1 MDSLQNVLRYLNRSF
16 ASHAIRM
23 SNERIV
29 RAQPY
34 GTIGEVPAG
43 TPLSERGVRSDAMYV
58 LLDGA
63 LREDAPCTGVLTG
76 AHAFSGEL
84 DLLVNTGS
92 TTTIVVARASR
103 LLRIGRTLLKR
114 MMRNDP
120 DICGFLVRTFAQRR
134 LRAFASAA
142 GPVLSGPSERDAT
155 GALPG
160 HHEYDLAIVGT
171 GSAGLVAAAQ
181 AIAHGLDTVW
191 VDGQLPF
198 GIDSESALFMPQLTH
213 RIGPHL
219 TVCDVYVHLDCVS
232 YPFVLKSRGGDS
244 LRAHSVIVNSTLRPE
259 YNRHAAQIR
268 MRANTEWLDGAID
281 VNPGGFVLT
290 GRSARGSMRAAPFE
304 SSQPGVF
311 AIGDIRCANLRP
323 PLVSAIEGAA
333 AVDAVLNFLRAD
345 GR

>member
-1 MDSLQNVLRYLNRSF
+1 MDSLQNVLRCLDQSF
-16 ASHAIRM
+16 DSHATRM
-23 SNERIV
+23 SNDRIA

-34 GTIGEVPAG
+34 GTIGDVPAG
-43 TPLSERGVRSDAMYV
+43 TPLSEQGIRSDAMYV
-58 LLDGA
+58 VLDGA
-63 LREDAPCTGVLTG
+63 LREYDPYPGVPIGT
-76 AHAFSGEL
+76 HAFSGEL

-103 LLRIGRTLLKR
+103 LLRIGRKMLKR
-114 MMRNDP
+114 LLRNDP
-120 DICGFLVRTFAQRR
+120 DICGFLIRTFVQRR
-134 LRAFASAA
+134 LRAFARAA
-142 GPVLSGPSERDAT
+142 NPVLRTSSWRRTTVPLSW
-155 GALPG
+155 
-160 HHEYDLAIVGT
+160 HHDYDLAIVGT
-171 GSAGLVAAAQ
+171 GFAGFVAAAQ

-191 VDGQLPF
+191 VDGQLPY
-198 GIDSESALFMPQLTH
+198 GIDSEPEPLTPQFAH

-219 TVCDVYVHLDCVS
+219 TVHGVYVRLDCAS

-244 LRAHSVIVNSTLRPE
+244 LRTHSVIVNSTLRPD
-259 YNRHAAQIR
+259 YNRHVAQIR

-311 AIGDIRCANLRP
+311 AIGDVRCANLRP
-323 PLVSAIEGAA
+323 TLVSAIEGAA